1 MTIRPY
7 LEARVDPMIVL
18 GQHFVV
24 ESLLAVARVHA
35 DGDGGVLE
43 ADIESLQDVAQVD
56 GPGALAEAL
65 LLDELV
71 EVGEHELPVRLLDDH
86 EAAGEAA
93 VPVVALLVVLNLVQL
108 VKILKREIVLKLY
121 ISVQIL
127 TYVVTTPK
135 INTHLLL
142 SDSLR
147 TRAWC
152 PFLQLPSPRHH
163 ISIVTNL
170 LTKYLQSE

>member
-1 MTIRPY
+1 M
-7 LEARVDPMIVL
+7 VVL
-18 GQHFVV
+18 GQHLVV
-24 ESLLAVARVHA
+24 EGLLAVARVHA

-43 ADIESLQDVAQVD
+43 ADIEPLQDVAQVD
-56 GPGALAEAL
+56 GPGALPEAL

-108 VKILKREIVLKLY
+108 VQILKSEIVLKLN
-121 ISVQIL
+121 ISAQII
-127 TYVVTTPK
+127 TTPE

-147 TRAWC
+147 TRAWR

>member
-1 MTIRPY
+1 
-7 LEARVDPMIVL
+7 MIVL

-71 EVGEHELPVRLLDDH
+71 EVGEHKLPVRLLDDH

-121 ISVQIL
+121 ISVQII
-127 TYVVTTPK
+127 T
-135 INTHLLL
+135 
-142 SDSLR
+142 
-147 TRAWC
+147 
-152 PFLQLPSPRHH
+152 
-163 ISIVTNL
+163 
-170 LTKYLQSE
+170 